1 MKTRLLIVI
10 LLSYSIASIAQAK
23 KDSLSFDY
31 HVRETSGWVFYAPDS
46 PVIQLDAVNRGLL
59 DATSMLRLE
68 VTTDCNQDLFSLS
81 QSITLHKGDSVQV
94 DFSFHLSNPGFYRC
108 VLSEGTQV
116 IRKFNIGYE
125 PENIVSLSD
134 HPSDLKEFWR
144 KAKAEL
150 AQVDPDYW
158 LKQISDSTNRKR
170 RLYEV
175 TMKSLGGV
183 EISGYYSVP
192 IRKGKFPAIISYMGY
207 GSKPWIPGGN
217 NDYAEFV
224 LSVRG
229 QGLQQPNNN
238 YGDWITFRL
247 DSKENY
253 YYRGAFMD
261 LVRAIDFVS
270 SRAEV
275 NANTIFAEGGS
286 QGGAFALAAAA
297 LDDRLCGIAPSIP
310 FLSDFPD
317 YFKIVP
323 WPATPI
329 FKKQKEMGLSDA
341 KLYETLSYF
350 DIKNIALWIKC
361 PVIMGVGLQDEIC
374 PPHTNFAGYNCIS
387 SLKEYHI
394 YPLNGHNTP
403 VEWHHKKMDFFN
415 KLFRLYA
422 D

>member
-1 MKTRLLIVI
+1 MKTMFLIVI
-10 LLSYSIASIAQAK
+10 LLSYSLISLAQSK
-23 KDSLSFDY
+23 KDSLNFDY
-31 HVRETSGWVFYAPDS
+31 RVRETNSWVFYAPGS
-46 PVIQLDAVNRGLL
+46 PVIQLNAVNRGLL
-59 DATSMLRLE
+59 DVTSVLRLE
-68 VTTDCNQDLFSLS
+68 VTTDCNQALLSLS
-81 QSITLHKGDSVQV
+81 QSITLHKGDSVLV

-108 VLSEGTQV
+108 VLSEGAQV

-125 PENIVSLSD
+125 PQNIVSLAD
-134 HPSDLKEFWR
+134 HSADLKEFWCI
-144 KAKAEL
+144 AKAEL
-150 AQVDPDYW
+150 AQVAPDYQ
-158 LKQISDSTNRKR
+158 LKQISDSSNRKR

-207 GSKPWIPGGN
+207 GSKPWMPDGN

-229 QGLQQPNNN
+229 QGLQQSNNS

-275 NANTIFAEGGS
+275 NAKTIFAEGGS

-317 YFKIVP
+317 YFKIAL

-329 FKKQKEMGLSDA
+329 LKKQKELGLSDA

-350 DIKNIALWIKC
+350 DIKNIASWIKC

-374 PPHTNFAGYNCIS
+374 PPHTNFASYNRIS
-387 SLKEYHI
+387 SLKECHI

-403 VEWHHKKMDFFN
+403 VEWHQKKIHFFN
-415 KLFRLYA
+415 KLSGLYS